1 MALLSGAASTLMY
14 LLVRW
19 DTYAVDP
26 VAWAA
31 GRPTDKPLSISY
43 QLEQLRGH
51 MGNLTSN
58 FLFFPTFLSI
68 GFLGFA
74 VNRWLSFQA
83 TEYCLQGRTQDIGLM
98 IGGAVVDPKSGSS
111 RELTFRLYRY
121 LNLVHMYAYGSL
133 GKCSWFSQV
142 SPHQLVSLG
151 LATEEEASLLEHTP
165 NLFRMDTVAAWL
177 SRDLQAG
184 MRDGTLDRAS
194 KGVLFQ
200 HVSHLRMWAADLA
213 AITST
218 AQPNL
223 WTALMK
229 ILLDVLVLLFVV
241 SSPFRFFTFD
251 EGEVQMFVLLCTF
264 TLVFP
269 MVCVST
275 LIVWMQD
282 PYSNKVD
289 GFNPDGLVTWSER
302 VIFTNMRAA
311 FHSEEA
317 RSRFPSPVRFPSPSA
332 GSDVGGGSSPPAGVS
347 NRLEVEA
354 EVVGSQWP
362 ADEEGSDDV
371 YAAQRAFVKVNEGEA
386 APVGAM
392 AGRLT
397 MREVVCR

>member
-1 MALLSGAASTLMY
+1 MLSGAASTLMY

-31 GRPTDKPLSISY
+31 GKPTDKPLSISY

-51 MGNLTSN
+51 MGNLASN

-241 SSPFRFFTFD
+241 SSPFRFFTYD
-251 EGEVQMFVLLCTF
+251 EQAVQTFVILCTF

>member
-31 GRPTDKPLSISY
+31 GKPTDKPLSISY
-43 QLEQLRGH
+43 NLEQLRGH
-51 MGNLTSN
+51 MGNLASN

-241 SSPFRFFTFD
+241 SSPFRFFTYD
-251 EGEVQMFVLLCTF
+251 AQAVQMFVILCTF

-332 GSDVGGGSSPPAGVS
+332 GSDVGSGSPPPAGIS

-371 YAAQRAFVKVNEGEA
+371 YAAQRAFVKVNGGEA

>member
-1 MALLSGAASTLMY
+1 MLSGAASTLMY

-241 SSPFRFFTFD
+241 SSPFRFFTYD

>member
-1 MALLSGAASTLMY
+1 MLSGAASTLMY

-241 SSPFRFFTFD
+241 SSPFRFFTYD

-282 PYSNKVD
+282 PYSSKVD

>member
-289 GFNPDGLVTWSER
+289 GVNPDGLVTWSER

>member
-31 GRPTDKPLSISY
+31 GKPTDKPLSISY
-43 QLEQLRGH
+43 NLEQLRGH
-51 MGNLTSN
+51 MGNLASN

-241 SSPFRFFTFD
+241 SSPFRFFTYD
-251 EGEVQMFVLLCTF
+251 EQAVQTFVILCTF

-392 AGRLT
+392 TGRLT

>member
-1 MALLSGAASTLMY
+1 MLSGAASTLMY

-31 GRPTDKPLSISY
+31 GKPTDKPLSISY

-51 MGNLTSN
+51 MGNLASN

-241 SSPFRFFTFD
+241 SSPFRFFTYD
-251 EGEVQMFVLLCTF
+251 AQAWQMFVLLCTF

>member
-1 MALLSGAASTLMY
+1 MALLSGAGSTLMY

-31 GRPTDKPLSISY
+31 GKPTDKALSVSY
-43 QLEQLRGH
+43 QLEQLRDH
-51 MGNLTSN
+51 MGNLASN

-98 IGGAVVDPKSGSS
+98 IGGAVVNPKSGSS

-151 LATEEEASLLEHTP
+151 LATDEEASLLEHTP
-165 NLFRMDTVAAWL
+165 NLFRMDTVVSWL

-241 SSPFRFFTFD
+241 SSPFRFFTYD
-251 EGEVQMFVLLCTF
+251 AQAVQMFVLLCTF

-332 GSDVGGGSSPPAGVS
+332 GSDVGGGSPPPAGVS

-392 AGRLT
+392 TGRLT

>member
-1 MALLSGAASTLMY
+1 MLSGAASTLMY

-31 GRPTDKPLSISY
+31 GKPTDKPLSISY

-51 MGNLTSN
+51 MGNLASN

-98 IGGAVVDPKSGSS
+98 IGGAVVNPKSGSS

-241 SSPFRFFTFD
+241 SSPFRFFTYD
-251 EGEVQMFVLLCTF
+251 AQAWQMFVLLCTF

-392 AGRLT
+392 TGRLT

>member
-19 DTYAVDP
+19 DTYALDP
-26 VAWAA
+26 IAWAA
-31 GRPTDKPLSISY
+31 GRPTDMPLSISY

-51 MGNLTSN
+51 MGNLASN

-98 IGGAVVDPKSGSS
+98 IGGAVINPKSGSS

-121 LNLVHMYAYGSL
+121 LNLVHMYAYGSI

-142 SPHQLVSLG
+142 SPHQLVLLG
-151 LATEEEASLLEHTP
+151 LATDEEASLLKHTP
-165 NLFRMDTVAAWL
+165 NLFRMDTVISWL
-177 SRDLQAG
+177 CRDLQAG

-200 HVSHLRMWAADLA
+200 HLSHLRMWAADLA

-241 SSPFRFFTFD
+241 SSPFRFFTYD
-251 EGEVQMFVLLCTF
+251 AQAVQMFVLLCTF

-289 GFNPDGLVTWSER
+289 GFNPDGLVAFSER
-302 VIFTNMRAA
+302 VIFTNMRSA

-317 RSRFPSPVRFPSPSA
+317 RSRFPTSVRFPSPSA
-332 GSDVGGGSSPPAGVS
+332 GSDVAGGSCPPAGVS
-347 NRLEVEA
+347 SRLVEA

-362 ADEEGSDDV
+362 ADEEGSDDI

-392 AGRLT
+392 TGRLT

>member
-31 GRPTDKPLSISY
+31 GKPTDKPLSISY
-43 QLEQLRGH
+43 NLEQLRGH
-51 MGNLTSN
+51 MGNLASN

-241 SSPFRFFTFD
+241 SSPFRFFTYD

-392 AGRLT
+392 TGRLT

>member
-31 GRPTDKPLSISY
+31 GKPTDKPLSISY

>member
-31 GRPTDKPLSISY
+31 GKPTDKPLSISY

-51 MGNLTSN
+51 MGNLASN

-241 SSPFRFFTFD
+241 SSPFRFFTYD
-251 EGEVQMFVLLCTF
+251 AQAWQMFVLLCTF

-332 GSDVGGGSSPPAGVS
+332 GSDVGGGSPPPAGVS

>member
-31 GRPTDKPLSISY
+31 GKPTDKPLSISY

-51 MGNLTSN
+51 MGNLASN

-98 IGGAVVDPKSGSS
+98 IGGAVVNPKSGSS

-151 LATEEEASLLEHTP
+151 LATDEEASLLEHTP

-241 SSPFRFFTFD
+241 SSPFRFFTYD
-251 EGEVQMFVLLCTF
+251 AQAWQMFVLLCTF

-354 EVVGSQWP
+354 EVVGSQWL
-362 ADEEGSDDV
+362 ADEKGSDDV